1 MARDQLVCVS
11 TTKTF
16 VTSSERQREVDIKA
30 NWARTRNR
38 YGDQATDIRVNSTLS
53 TFPQSAD
60 PFGPP
65 LLTLDDQLR
74 PSTKPPPGP
83 APMYRR
89 LAIEQPTA
97 APAPA
102 VIEVAPSPAIT
113 KDSLLLSEEEDD
125 DIDGPDSEIERIT
138 NVKDGENE
146 NSRPST
152 MNERAASPF
161 SQLFASRPAPAPA
174 ASKPPPKK
182 KSDSDDDDD
191 EFIAMLKR
199 K

>member
-1 MARDQLVCVS
+1 M
-11 TTKTF
+11 
-16 VTSSERQREVDIKA
+16 DIKA

-38 YGDQATDIRVNSTLS
+38 YGDQATDIRVNSNLS
-53 TFPQSAD
+53 SFPQSVD

-89 LAIEQPTA
+89 LAIEQPA
-97 APAPA
+97 APPVPA
-102 VIEVAPSPAIT
+102 VVEVTPSPVIT
-113 KDSLLLSEEEDD
+113 KDSLMLSEDD
-125 DIDGPDSEIERIT
+125 SDGPDSEIERIT
-138 NVKDGENE
+138 NIKDGENE
-146 NSRPST
+146 SSRPST

-161 SQLFASRPAPAPA
+161 SQLFANRPAPAPA
-174 ASKPPPKK
+174 ASKPPPPPKK
-182 KSDSDDDDD
+182 KSDSDDDD

>member
-1 MARDQLVCVS
+1 MVRDQLICVAV
-11 TTKTF
+11 TKTF
-16 VTSSERQREVDIKA
+16 ITSSERQREVDIKA

-38 YGDQATDIRVNSTLS
+38 YGDQATDIRVNSNLS
-53 TFPQSAD
+53 SFPQSVD

-89 LAIEQPTA
+89 LAIEQPA
-97 APAPA
+97 APPVPA
-102 VIEVAPSPAIT
+102 VVEVTPSPVIT
-113 KDSLLLSEEEDD
+113 KDSLMLSEDD
-125 DIDGPDSEIERIT
+125 SDGPDSEIERIT
-138 NVKDGENE
+138 NIKDGENE
-146 NSRPST
+146 SSRPST

-161 SQLFASRPAPAPA
+161 SQLFANRPAPAPA
-174 ASKPPPKK
+174 ASKPPPPPKK
-182 KSDSDDDDD
+182 KSDSDDDD

>member
-1 MARDQLVCVS
+1 MS

-16 VTSSERQREVDIKA
+16 ITSSERQREVDIKA

-38 YGDQATDIRVNSTLS
+38 YGDQATDIRVNSTVGS
-53 TFPQSAD
+53 FPQSVD

-89 LAIEQPTA
+89 LAIEQPITA
-97 APAPA
+97 PPPPA
-102 VIEVAPSPAIT
+102 VIEITSSPAIT
-113 KDSLLLSEEEDD
+113 KDSLLLSEDEDD
-125 DIDGPDSEIERIT
+125 DDEPNSEIERII
-138 NVKDGENE
+138 NVKEGENE
-146 NSRPST
+146 SSRPST
-152 MNERAASPF
+152 MNERPASPF
-161 SQLFASRPAPAPA
+161 SQLFASRPAPTA
-174 ASKPPPKK
+174 AVSRPPPKK

>member
-1 MARDQLVCVS
+1 MS

-16 VTSSERQREVDIKA
+16 ITSSERQREVDIKA

-38 YGDQATDIRVNSTLS
+38 YGDQATDIRINSTVS
-53 TFPQSAD
+53 SFPQSVD

-65 LLTLDDQLR
+65 LLTLNDQLR

-89 LAIEQPTA
+89 LAIEQPVATA
-97 APAPA
+97 PPPPPA
-102 VIEVAPSPAIT
+102 VVEITSSPAIT
-113 KDSLLLSEEEDD
+113 KDSLLLSEEENDD
-125 DIDGPDSEIERIT
+125 DDDEPNSEIERIT
-138 NVKDGENE
+138 NVKEGENE
-146 NSRPST
+146 SSRPST
-152 MNERAASPF
+152 MNERPTSPF
-161 SQLFASRPAPAPA
+161 SQLFANRPAPTA
-174 ASKPPPKK
+174 AVSRAPPKK